1 MIEDLLELPLV
12 WTVAVLVALSVVA
25 ILMIP
30 WFRFVSSRRS
40 RLFLG
45 ISAAV
50 LAIMA
55 VSLADVSFTRWC
67 LYDGGHGRSPE
78 SAPLDQWLV
87 FAAIN
92 ALIATVA
99 GIVGGL
105 LGLAV
110 AWFIERWRG
119 GGRTKPSDKST
130 AN

>member
-12 WTVAVLVALSVVA
+12 LTVAILVALSVVA

-30 WFRFVSSRRS
+30 WFHFVSSRRS

-45 ISAAV
+45 ISASV

-55 VSLADVSFTRWC
+55 VSLADLSFTRWA

-92 ALIATVA
+92 AIIAAVA
-99 GIVGGL
+99 GMVGGL

-110 AWFIERWRG
+110 ALFIERWHGEVRPK
-119 GGRTKPSDKST
+119 TSDESTPS
-130 AN
+130 